1 LIDLT
6 PQSVAGKPV
15 ARALDRAGLVANYN
29 TVPFDPRKPFDPSG
43 LRIGTPAVS
52 SRGMGEAEMRQIGG
66 WIDEVVAAVAKND
79 EDALNAT
86 TDRVLGEVREVTAKF
101 PAPGLS

>member
-1 LIDLT
+1 
-6 PQSVAGKPV
+6 
-15 ARALDRAGLVANYN
+15 
-29 TVPFDPRKPFDPSG
+29 
-43 LRIGTPAVS
+43 
-52 SRGMGEAEMRQIGG
+52 MGEAEMRQIGG